1 MAYFHFANLLNVGHA
16 FRCIA
21 LLLICPVMTLT
32 MLIQDTA
39 TDHSNGK
46 LLNLNAEKVKKNIF
60 DISRSDKVNHLLVEF
75 KNENNPIPA
84 FY

>member
-1 MAYFHFANLLNVGHA
+1 MAYFHSANLLNVGHA
-16 FRCIA
+16 FRYIA
-21 LLLICPVMTLT
+21 LLLICLVMTLT

-46 LLNLNAEKVKKNIF
+46 LWNLNVENIF
-60 DISRSDKVNHLLVEF
+60 EISRSDKVNHLLVEF
-75 KNENNPIPA
+75 ENENNPIPA